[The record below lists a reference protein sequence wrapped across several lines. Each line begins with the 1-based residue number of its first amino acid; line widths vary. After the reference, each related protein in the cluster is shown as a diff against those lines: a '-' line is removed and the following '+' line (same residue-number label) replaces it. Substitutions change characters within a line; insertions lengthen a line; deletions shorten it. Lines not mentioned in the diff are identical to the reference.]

1 MQILVVVANIELSLP
16 ASSRRWKTRA
26 FLFRQ
31 SSISSLW
38 PQHLAKFLT
47 QKNFWPSPSPSRFP
61 ARLDARWHI
70 SRTQLTWYFGTSL
83 LGPWLKLKL
92 YQPAPSLT
100 CMASALTRTPARL
113 ALTYVY
119 WPSQLRPRH
128 LVPHP
133 NVHGLGFDSDPCS
146 TRSDI
151 GTCLSKYMSLPA
163 KTLDSGRTLS
173 WKAFLFH

>member
-1 MQILVVVANIELSLP
+1 MSKALAFSVLATLEDESFFISPKFHFQPVASALCRILN
-16 ASSRRWKTRA
+16 T
-26 FLFRQ
+26 
-31 SSISSLW
+31 
-38 PQHLAKFLT
+38 
-47 QKNFWPSPSPSRFP
+47 KNFWPSPFPSRFP